1 MNILTSVKCIKYNAL
16 CGDCTS
22 LSPDEICT
30 LLNFYLNAAYVA
42 YKGIFY
48 KQAHGTAMTSPVSVT
63 VAALVMEDVEQWAF
77 STFPNPRFGRGLW
90 MTLAQHCS

>member
-1 MNILTSVKCIKYNAL
+1 L

-63 VAALVMEDVEQWAF
+63 VAALVMEDVEQ
-77 STFPNPRFGRGLW
+77 
-90 MTLAQHCS
+90 